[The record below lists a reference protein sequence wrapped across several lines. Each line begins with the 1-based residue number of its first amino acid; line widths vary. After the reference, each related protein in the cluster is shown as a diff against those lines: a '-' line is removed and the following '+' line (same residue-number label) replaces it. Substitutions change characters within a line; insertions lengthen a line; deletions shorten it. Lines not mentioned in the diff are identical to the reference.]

1 MAKRRKMKKGPK
13 ILLFLIVVLIVLGS
27 GYYIYTIFNKNE
39 DNPIKDTI
47 TSIINDKTED
57 KKKEVTL
64 SLIGDLMFE
73 GPYLDSVNAGDNP
86 DTYLSLVA
94 DKYFK
99 KDDITV
105 GNLETTITDNNKLKV
120 NGYGYEFCTPQNIIN
135 SLDKNSIDVLGT
147 TNNHTTDR
155 GIDGINNTIDYL
167 KNNTNITSVGTYK
180 SKEDRATIRIV
191 EKNGI
196 KVGFVAYAL
205 GMNDFGKY
213 INENEMW
220 RLGLYRKPPSYN
232 QVSDELVN
240 TMREEIREVKK
251 NADVV
256 IAIMHWGKEFQ
267 FQEREVDQIKLAK
280 VLNEEHVDIVVGAH
294 SHCMQPVKWY
304 TSDDNYKT
312 LVFYSMGN
320 FTSADNT
327 LDGRAGPDYV
337 KAYQVALLAN
347 INLELNEDN
356 TIKYNSV
363 KTEPI
368 INYFDN
374 NKRNF
379 KMIPL
384 SEYTNEYETSHILYN
399 QGFNKTYINNLYT
412 KQIDEQFR

>member
-1 MAKRRKMKKGPK
+1 MAKKRKMKKGPK
-13 ILLFLIVVLIVLGS
+13 IILFLIIVLIVLIIV
-27 GYYIYTIFNKNE
+27 YIIYNIFNKNT
-39 DNPIKDTI
+39 DNPVIDTI
-47 TSIINDKTED
+47 TSVINDKTN
-57 KKKEVTL
+57 KKKDVTL
-64 SLIGDLMFE
+64 TLVGDLMFE
-73 GPYLDSVNAGDNP
+73 GPYLDSVNAGDDPN
-86 DTYLSLVA
+86 TYLSLVA

-180 SKEDRATIRIV
+180 SKEDRANLRII
-191 EKNGI
+191 EKNGV
-196 KVGFVAYAL
+196 KVGFLAYAL

-240 TMREEIREVKK
+240 TMREEIRELKK
-251 NADVV
+251 NSDVV
-256 IAIMHWGKEFQ
+256 IVLMHWGKEFQ

-280 VLNEEHVDIVVGAH
+280 ILNEEHVDIVVGAH

-337 KAYQVALLAN
+337 KAYQVALLADIN
-347 INLELNEDN
+347 IELNDDK
-356 TIKYNSV
+356 TIKYNTV

-368 INYFDN
+368 INYFDS

-384 SEYTNEYETSHILYN
+384 SDYTNEYETSHILYN
-399 QGFNKTYINNLYT
+399 QGLNKTYINDLFT